1 MSQLRGYAMCGQSC
15 KILGLALT
23 SACLA
28 GCSTG
33 RNVGA
38 TNLEQPGPALGYTVG
53 VSAGAVAGNA
63 VGAGVGLGQGL
74 GGAAK
79 SAFDNTQRVV
89 RYWKE
94 EKTPDGRIILVQE
107 NFLVDE
113 NGRVIRKVP

>member
-1 MSQLRGYAMCGQSC
+1 M
-15 KILGLALT
+15 KITCCISIGLAAATLM
-23 SACLA
+23 LA

-53 VSAGAVAGNA
+53 VGAGAVVGNA
-63 VGAGVGLGQGL
+63 VGAGVGLGQGF

-89 RYWKE
+89 RYWRE
-94 EKTPDGRIILVQE
+94 EKTADGRIILVPE

-113 NGRVIRKVP
+113 NGRVIRKVQ